1 MPRDPHVSLPIAEPI
16 ALIDATLLFL
26 VQVLLAKH
34 PDLYPTHETDAQH
47 RPPPGV
53 RAAHHILDAIRE
65 VHHAIASPLARI
77 DPPVLT
83 KTDPPPGAARTGP
96 ARRSLTASRRE
107 PTMNLSTTTEASSCW
122 RAPT

>member
-1 MPRDPHVSLPIAEPI
+1 MPRSPQVSLPVSEPI

-34 PDLYPTHETDAQH
+34 PELYPTHEMEAEP

-65 VHHAIASPLARI
+65 VHHAIEIYNAALPDTLSPGGGNDDI
-77 DPPVLT
+77 PF
-83 KTDPPPGAARTGP
+83 
-96 ARRSLTASRRE
+96 
-107 PTMNLSTTTEASSCW
+107 
-122 RAPT
+122 

>member
-1 MPRDPHVSLPIAEPI
+1 MPPSPKVSLPIAEPI

-34 PDLYPTHETDAQH
+34 PELYPNHETEAEP

-65 VHHAIASPLARI
+65 VHRAIEIYNAALPDSLA
-77 DPPVLT
+77 PGGG
-83 KTDPPPGAARTGP
+83 TDDIPF
-96 ARRSLTASRRE
+96 
-107 PTMNLSTTTEASSCW
+107 
-122 RAPT
+122 

>member
-1 MPRDPHVSLPIAEPI
+1 MPRSTQVSLPVSEPI

-34 PDLYPTHETDAQH
+34 PELYPTHETEPQP

-65 VHHAIASPLARI
+65 VHHAIEIYNAALPDTLSPGGGNDDI
-77 DPPVLT
+77 PF
-83 KTDPPPGAARTGP
+83 
-96 ARRSLTASRRE
+96 
-107 PTMNLSTTTEASSCW
+107 
-122 RAPT
+122 

>member
-1 MPRDPHVSLPIAEPI
+1 MPRSPQVSLPVSEPI

-34 PDLYPTHETDAQH
+34 PELYPSHETEAQS

-65 VHHAIASPLARI
+65 VHRAIEIYNTALPDSLSPAGG
-77 DPPVLT
+77 
-83 KTDPPPGAARTGP
+83 TDDIPF
-96 ARRSLTASRRE
+96 
-107 PTMNLSTTTEASSCW
+107 
-122 RAPT
+122 

>member
-1 MPRDPHVSLPIAEPI
+1 MPRSPQISLPVSEPI

-34 PDLYPTHETDAQH
+34 PDLYPRHETEAQP

-65 VHHAIASPLARI
+65 VHHAIEIYNDALPDSLA
-77 DPPVLT
+77 
-83 KTDPPPGAARTGP
+83 PGSGNDDIP
-96 ARRSLTASRRE
+96 F
-107 PTMNLSTTTEASSCW
+107 
-122 RAPT
+122 

>member
-1 MPRDPHVSLPIAEPI
+1 MPRSPQVSLPVSEPI

-34 PDLYPTHETDAQH
+34 PELYPTHESEPKH

-65 VHHAIASPLARI
+65 VHRAIEIYNAALPDSLA
-77 DPPVLT
+77 PAGG
-83 KTDPPPGAARTGP
+83 TDDIPF
-96 ARRSLTASRRE
+96 
-107 PTMNLSTTTEASSCW
+107 
-122 RAPT
+122 

>member
-1 MPRDPHVSLPIAEPI
+1 MPRSPQVSLPVSEPI

-34 PDLYPTHETDAQH
+34 PELYPTLETEARP

-65 VHHAIASPLARI
+65 VHRAIEIYNAALPDTLSHGGR
-77 DPPVLT
+77 
-83 KTDPPPGAARTGP
+83 TDDIPF
-96 ARRSLTASRRE
+96 
-107 PTMNLSTTTEASSCW
+107 
-122 RAPT
+122 

>member
-1 MPRDPHVSLPIAEPI
+1 MPRSPQISLPVSEPI

-34 PDLYPTHETDAQH
+34 PELYPNHETEAEP

-65 VHHAIASPLARI
+65 VHHAIEIYNAALPDTLSPGG
-77 DPPVLT
+77 V
-83 KTDPPPGAARTGP
+83 TDDIPF
-96 ARRSLTASRRE
+96 
-107 PTMNLSTTTEASSCW
+107 
-122 RAPT
+122 

>member
-1 MPRDPHVSLPIAEPI
+1 MPRSSQISLPVSEPI

-34 PDLYPTHETDAQH
+34 PELYPNHETEAEP

-65 VHHAIASPLARI
+65 VHHAIEIYNAALPDTLSPGGGNDDI
-77 DPPVLT
+77 PF
-83 KTDPPPGAARTGP
+83 
-96 ARRSLTASRRE
+96 
-107 PTMNLSTTTEASSCW
+107 
-122 RAPT
+122 